1 MLYQKIFKLIP
12 RKHNKFNNIIYM
24 IVDITDPYQTAQREM
39 KKIITYL
46 ENTIG
51 KKINNI
57 WYYCL

>member
-1 MLYQKIFKLIP
+1 
-12 RKHNKFNNIIYM
+12 M